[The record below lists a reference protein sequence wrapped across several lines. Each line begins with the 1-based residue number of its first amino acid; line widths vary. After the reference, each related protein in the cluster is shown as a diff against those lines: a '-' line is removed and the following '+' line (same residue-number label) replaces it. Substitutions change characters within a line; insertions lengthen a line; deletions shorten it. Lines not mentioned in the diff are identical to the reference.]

1 MKSYKVRIKG
11 SSPYMQHRMDDQK
24 LEQWE
29 KERHMIIENLGLNTP
44 DQVKAEFHC
53 YRNDDGSCFIP
64 SAQIKAALIEAGKLV
79 KGKVG
84 SATKSMKNIVAGM
97 FLVTPEQI
105 LLPNYDQIDKRSAV
119 NRNVKARIITVRP
132 KWSQWEV
139 EFTLRVKIDTLTEDM
154 IKNIIQYAG
163 EYIGLGSFRPT
174 NNGEFGCYDLVSFTE
189 MKQPTVSK
197 TMDVT
202 L

>member
-11 SSPYMQHRMDDQK
+11 TSPYMQHRMDDVK

-44 DQVKAEFHC
+44 DQVRAEFHC
-53 YRNDDGSCFIP
+53 YRNNDGNCYIP
-64 SAQIKAALIEAGKLV
+64 ATQIKSALIEAGKLV

-105 LLPNYDQIDKRSAV
+105 LIHNYTDIDKRSAV
-119 NRNVKARIITVRP
+119 NRNVKARVITVRP
-132 KWSQWEV
+132 KWDTGWTA
-139 EFTLRVKIDTLTEDM
+139 EFILKIKIDTLTEDM

-163 EYIGLGSFRPT
+163 EYIGIGSFRPT
-174 NNGEFGCYDLVSFTE
+174 NNGEFGCYELLDFQEV
-189 MKQPTVSK
+189 KAAVIK
-197 TMDVT
+197 
-202 L
+202 